1 MRVTL
6 PQLDVPDLLDLG
18 HVVPDED
25 AAGVAL
31 KVIKILSDFI

>member
-6 PQLDVPDLLDLG
+6 PKLDVPDLLDLG

-31 KVIKILSDFI
+31 KLIKILSDFI